1 MVFLL
6 AVSGIPPTN
15 YVIVNCDPSPNK
27 KKKYLIV
34 MTHKPIKF

>member
-15 YVIVNCDPSPNK
+15 YVIVNCDPSPK
-27 KKKYLIV
+27 KKKVIV
-34 MTHKPIKF
+34 MTHKAIKF

>member
-15 YVIVNCDPSPNK
+15 YVIVNCDPSPK
-27 KKKYLIV
+27 KKKSDRDDS
-34 MTHKPIKF
+34 

>member
-15 YVIVNCDPSPNK
+15 YVIVNCDPSPQK
-27 KKKYLIV
+27 KKKSDCDDS
-34 MTHKPIKF
+34 